1 MASPEL
7 QQLIADMRAQGLDL
21 TRAPAELRDDFEA
34 MFAAM
39 PQPTGVT
46 FRDLTLGGVP
56 ALECRS
62 EEAVED
68 DVLLYFHG
76 GGYVIGSANAYRLLS
91 AMLGSSAK
99 MLIYAFDYRLAPEA
113 PFPAAIEDAVSAY
126 RALLDGGRDPQRIVF
141 AGDSAGGGLVMA
153 TLLSLRDQGIALPAA
168 ALLFSP
174 WVDLACEGESFGS
187 KADEDPV
194 LAPTGVRVLAGHY
207 LGSADARNPL
217 ASPLY
222 ASLSGLPPL
231 LIQVGSAEILLDDAV
246 RLARQAG
253 AAGTAVELQI
263 WPEMIHVWHNF
274 AFMLR
279 EGREAIAAAASFA
292 RNRLSGPD

>member
-7 QQLIADMRAQGLDL
+7 QQLIANMRDSGLDL
-21 TRAPAELRDDFEA
+21 TGQPASLRSEFEA

-39 PQPTGVT
+39 PEPAGVT
-46 FRDLTLGGVP
+46 FRELTLGSVP
-56 ALECRS
+56 ALECRC
-62 EEAVED
+62 EKATGD
-68 DVLLYFHG
+68 QVLLYFHG
-76 GGYVIGSANAYRLLS
+76 GGYVVGSAKAYRGLS
-91 AMLGSSAK
+91 AMLGAAAK
-99 MLIYAFDYRLAPEA
+99 MLTYIFDYRLAPEA

-126 RALLDGGRDPQRIVF
+126 RALLDSGRDPEQIVF

-168 ALLFSP
+168 ALLMSP
-174 WVDLACEGESFGS
+174 WVDLACEGASFS
-187 KADEDPV
+187 TKVDEDPT
-194 LAPTGVRVLAGHY
+194 LTPAGVRAVAGHY
-207 LGSADARNPL
+207 LGTTDARNPL

-246 RLARQAG
+246 RLAGRAG

-263 WPEMIHVWHNF
+263 WPEMIHVWQSF
-274 AFMLR
+274 AFMLP
-279 EGREAIAAAASFA
+279 EGREAITAAANFVRS
-292 RNRLSGPD
+292 RLPGKD